1 MNYNAV
7 ISSLDI
13 SDESGTI
20 TEPVTLQEM
29 KDYLRLEG
37 YVDMDESTSDN
48 LSDFTG
54 DDDLISDLI
63 TTARELIEEKAGISV
78 VAKTWETVLTN
89 LCGMIEIPYGPVQS
103 ITSLADDQGNDIPS
117 TSYVIVGN
125 KWKYLKCPEL
135 KNMTITYTAGFDVLP
150 KPIKIGIMRV
160 VAYLY
165 EYRGDE
171 EGAGKM
177 AYSLSCKYSRNTVI
191 I

>member
-13 SDESGTI
+13 TDESGSFE
-20 TEPVTLQEM
+20 EPVSIEEM

-37 YVDMDESTSDN
+37 YVDFDESTSDN

-54 DDDLISDLI
+54 DDALLADLIRG
-63 TTARELIEEKAGISV
+63 ARELIEEKAGITI

-89 LCGMIEIPYGPVQS
+89 QCGMIEIPYGPVLD
-103 ITSLADDQGNDIPS
+103 IISLTDCDGNDIAS
-117 TSYVIVGN
+117 TSYAVVGN
-125 KWKYLKCPEL
+125 KWKYLKYPCQ
-135 KNMTITYTAGFDVLP
+135 KNMTITYTAGFDKLP
-150 KPIKIGIMRV
+150 VAIKIDIMRIA
-160 VAYLY
+160 AYLY

-177 AYSLSCKYSRNTVI
+177 AYKLSSKYSRNTVI

>member
-13 SDESGTI
+13 TDESGVFE
-20 TEPVTLQEM
+20 EPVSIEEM

-37 YVDMDESTSDN
+37 YIDFDESTSDN
-48 LSDFTG
+48 LSNFTG
-54 DDDLISDLI
+54 DDALLADLIRG
-63 TTARELIEEKAGISV
+63 ARELVEEKAGITI

-89 LCGMIEIPYGPVQS
+89 QCGMIEIPYGPVLD
-103 ITSLADDQGNDIPS
+103 IISLTDEDGNDISS
-117 TSYVIVGN
+117 TSYKIVGN
-125 KWKYLKCPEL
+125 KWKYLKHPCF
-135 KNMTITYTAGFDVLP
+135 KNMTITYTAGFDQMPVA
-150 KPIKIGIMRV
+150 IKIDIMRI

-177 AYSLSCKYSRNTVI
+177 AYKLSSKYSRNTVI

>member
-13 SDESGTI
+13 TDESGTFE
-20 TEPVTLQEM
+20 EPVSIEEM

-37 YVDMDESTSDN
+37 YVDFDESTSDN
-48 LSDFTG
+48 LSNFTG
-54 DDDLISDLI
+54 DDALLADLIKGS
-63 TTARELIEEKAGISV
+63 RELIEEKAGITI

-89 LCGMIEIPYGPVQS
+89 LCGMIEIPYGPVHD
-103 ITSLADDQGNDIPS
+103 IISLVDEDGNDITS
-117 TSYVIVGN
+117 TSYKIVGN

-135 KNMTITYTAGFDVLP
+135 KNMTITYTAGFDILP
-150 KPIKIGIMRV
+150 MPIKIDIMRV

-171 EGAGKM
+171 EGAGRM
-177 AYSLSCKYSRNTVI
+177 AYKLSCKYSRNTVI